1 MSVVIPDDILQA
13 AGISEAE
20 LKLEIAIMLFQ
31 QEKISIGKARRLAGM
46 NLIEF
51 QREIASRGIC
61 IHYDVEEFEADLKT
75 LREMGILWLLFAT
88 LHQFKS

>member
-1 MSVVIPDDILQA
+1 MSVVIPDDILTA

-31 QEKISIGKARRLAGM
+31 QEKISIGKARRLAEM

-61 IHYDVEEFEADLKT
+61 VHYDVEEFEADLKT
-75 LREMGILWLLFAT
+75 LREMGRL
-88 LHQFKS
+88 

>member
-1 MSVVIPDDILQA
+1 MSVVIPDDILTA
-13 AGISEAE
+13 AGIYEAE

-31 QEKISIGKARRLAGM
+31 QDRISIGKARRLAGM

-75 LREMGILWLLFAT
+75 LR
-88 LHQFKS
+88 

>member
-1 MSVVIPDDILQA
+1 MSVVIPDDILEA

-75 LREMGILWLLFAT
+75 LREIGRL
-88 LHQFKS
+88 

>member
-75 LREMGILWLLFAT
+75 LREIGRL
-88 LHQFKS
+88 